1 MFHSTTL
8 KNGLTVIGETRE
20 SAVSVALGFFVK
32 TGARDETPELSGV
45 SHFLEHMM
53 FKGTATRSALDVSY
67 QLGALGAQANA
78 FTSEENTVYYLAVLP
93 EYFSRAFELLSDM
106 LRPAL
111 DPNEF
116 AVEKKVILEEIALY
130 QDRPTHILFE
140 AALREHFRGHDA
152 GNSVLGS
159 IDSVSALLPEQMRS
173 YFDARYSAGNIVL
186 AATGNF
192 DWEEL
197 VQLAEQYC
205 AAWPQ
210 GAAQRQIRTHIP
222 VASTHGLTK
231 ENLHRAH
238 RCFIAA
244 GPSVIEEERYAAHVL
259 SIILGDSSGSR
270 CFWELV
276 DKGLA
281 DSASVDVDEMDG
293 TGVVMGYVSAS
304 PDKLDE
310 VGSILQ
316 HILAT
321 PLTFSEDD
329 LARAITKIRTR
340 TVLQGESSM
349 RRLMAIGLDWIYRKS
364 YVTLDEEIA
373 RIKRVD
379 RGEISRL
386 LAKYDF
392 QPKTIISMVPA

>member
-20 SAVSVALGFFVK
+20 SAVSVALGYFVK

-93 EYFSRAFELLSDM
+93 EYFTRAFELLSDM

-111 DPNEF
+111 DVGEF
-116 AVEKKVILEEIALY
+116 TVEKKVILEEIALY
-130 QDRPTHILFE
+130 QDRPTHLLFE
-140 AALREHFRGHDA
+140 AALREHFRGHGA

-159 IDSVSALLPEQMRS
+159 IASVSALSPEQMRG
-173 YFDARYSAGNIVL
+173 YFDTRYAADNIVL

-192 DWEEL
+192 VWEEL
-197 VQLAEQYC
+197 VELAERYC
-205 AAWPQ
+205 ASWPR
-210 GAAQRQIRTHIP
+210 GTAGRQVREHIP
-222 VASTHGLTK
+222 VASVHALTK

-238 RCFIAA
+238 RCFVGA
-244 GPSVIEEERYAAHVL
+244 GPSVNDEERYAAHVL
-259 SIILGDSSGSR
+259 SVILGDSSGSR
-270 CFWELV
+270 CFWELI

-281 DSASVDVDEMDG
+281 DSASIDVDEMDG
-293 TGVVMGYVSAS
+293 TGVVYGYVSSS
-304 PDKLDE
+304 PEKLDE
-310 VGSILQ
+310 VSEILRG
-316 HILAT
+316 ILAT
-321 PLTFSEDD
+321 PEQFGDDD
-329 LARAITKIRTR
+329 LSRALTKIRTR

-349 RRLMAIGLDWIYRKS
+349 RRLMAIGLDWIYRQS

-379 RGEISRL
+379 RAEIRRL
-386 LAKYDF
+386 LSRYDF
-392 QPKTIISMVPA
+392 QPKTVVSMTPA